1 MLFRLTCL
9 LILAQLV
16 VTGCASVLNFA
27 NSTYDFCPSNTDTSH
42 QYFGPTAADELVVF
56 IHGLCGDAKS
66 TWTNTTTHFIFPK
79 ELARDLAEEN
89 RPAYVFV
96 FDYISRLKEGPSVQS
111 IADHLEFEIGEL
123 LKKHPYRTLRIVAHS
138 MGGLVAREY
147 ILRRQLRSHPQLKAT
162 NVVLLATPN
171 NGSEL
176 AELGRLISESR
187 QVEELRHID
196 KGNSYLESLNKD
208 WNREF
213 KGGGHPRHVLLY
225 AGYEELGM
233 SVFGRIVKYSSAIS
247 YADESMGFQQDHVS
261 ISKPKDADDVIY
273 RWVKSKL
280 SESLQ
285 QAMQHLV
292 AGIVKQG
299 LLPSIDVPERLPRNI
314 EPLEG
319 LQALPGAELEKVL
332 TYVNAG
338 QLQKALALLAESE
351 TKEHQL
357 IENVAR
363 RRFAQGQI
371 YELLFLMAQAAS
383 YYSQAVQL
391 APSNALY
398 RNRYGRVLLHRGEV
412 GDAVLQF
419 EDAIRLSRSS
429 NILSSIEADALAGLG
444 TAYKG
449 LAQYSKAIEFQ
460 EQALLTYRK
469 VGGVRGEGNALRGL
483 GAIYASL
490 GQYSRAIEFQGQ
502 ALAIYRKIGDAGGE
516 GHALR
521 SLGAIYAN
529 LGQYSRAIELQ
540 EQGLAIFRKVGD
552 VHSEGAALG
561 SLGATYINVGQY
573 SKAVEFQE
581 QAIEIYHRVGDIQ
594 GEGNVLGNLGA
605 TYITLGQSAKAIDY
619 LEQALTIFRKVGD
632 MDGEG
637 NALGNLGATYASLKQ
652 SARAIESLEQALA
665 ILRKVGDIQAEG
677 NTLGSLGAA
686 YASFG
691 QSAKAIESLE
701 QALVILRKVG
711 DMHGE
716 GNVLG
721 NLGATYITLGQ
732 SAKAID
738 YLEQALAILRKVGDM
753 HGEGNALGNLGAT
766 YINLG
771 QPIKAIEFLKASE
784 VIFQNRL
791 QITFPWKSDL
801 QKLNGDNRN

>member
-16 VTGCASVLNFA
+16 TGCASVLNLV

-42 QYFGPTAADELVVF
+42 QYFGPPAAAELVVF
-56 IHGLCGDAKS
+56 IHGLCGDANS

-89 RPAYVFV
+89 HPAYVFV
-96 FDYISRLKEGPSVQS
+96 FDYVSRLREGPSVLS

-123 LKKHPYRTLRIVAHS
+123 LKKHPYRSLRIVAHS

-147 ILRRQLRSHPQLKAT
+147 ILRRQIRSHLQLKAT
-162 NVVLLATPN
+162 NIVLLATPN
-171 NGSEL
+171 NGSEM

-233 SVFGRIVKYSSAIS
+233 PVLGGIVKYSSAIS
-247 YADESMGFQQDHVS
+247 YADDLMGFQQNHVS
-261 ISKPKDADDVIY
+261 ISKPKDADDPIY

-285 QAMQHLV
+285 QTAQQLFS
-292 AGIVKQG
+292 GLVKQG
-299 LLPSIDVPERLPRNI
+299 LLPSIDVPERLPRNM

-319 LQALPGAELEKVL
+319 LQALPGTELEKVL

-338 QLQKALALLAESE
+338 QLQIALALLAESE
-351 TKEHQL
+351 TKERQL
-357 IENVAR
+357 TENVSR

-371 YELLFLMAQAAS
+371 YELLFQMAQAAS

-419 EDAIRLSRSS
+419 EDAIRLSRAS
-429 NILSSIEADALAGLG
+429 NIVTSIEADALAGLG
-444 TAYKG
+444 IAYKG
-449 LAQYSKAIEFQ
+449 LAQYSRAIEFQ
-460 EQALLTYRK
+460 EQALVTYRRI
-469 VGGVRGEGNALRGL
+469 GGVRGEGDALRGL
-483 GAIYASL
+483 GAVYASL
-490 GQYSRAIEFQGQ
+490 GQYSKAIEFQGQ

-521 SLGAIYAN
+521 SLGANYAN

-552 VHSEGAALG
+552 VHSEGTALG
-561 SLGATYINVGQY
+561 SLGATHTNIGQY
-573 SKAVEFQE
+573 SKAVEMQE
-581 QAIEIYHRVGDIQ
+581 QAIEIYRRIGDIQ
-594 GEGNVLGNLGA
+594 GEGNVLGYLGA
-605 TYITLGQSAKAIDY
+605 TYISLGQPAKAIDY
-619 LEQALTIFRKVGD
+619 LKEALAILRKVGD
-632 MDGEG
+632 MQGEG
-637 NALGNLGATYASLKQ
+637 NALGNLGAAYASLKQ
-652 SARAIESLEQALA
+652 SATATEHLEQALA
-665 ILRKVGDIQAEG
+665 ILRKVGDIQGEG
-677 NTLGSLGAA
+677 NTLGSLGAV

-691 QSAKAIESLE
+691 QSAKAIENLE

-711 DMHGE
+711 D
-716 GNVLG
+716 
-721 NLGATYITLGQ
+721 I
-732 SAKAID
+732 
-738 YLEQALAILRKVGDM
+738 

-766 YINLG
+766 YLNPG
-771 QPIKAIEFLKASE
+771 QSAKAIEPGFRS
-784 VIFQNRL
+784 
-791 QITFPWKSDL
+791 
-801 QKLNGDNRN
+801 